1 MLKIIALG
9 GSDSAKSIN
18 KKLAVYAANQ
28 VKNATVTIVDL
39 KELGLPMFGIDEE
52 TANGIPENAHK
63 LNRQIKTCDGLVIS
77 LAEHNGC
84 YSAAF
89 KSVYDWL
96 SRINGKVWQNK
107 PMLLMGTSPGA
118 RGARSVI
125 GIALTGFPRLGGNIV
140 ADFSFPSFEDNFSD
154 NKITNAELQAVL
166 DSKIK
171 LFEKELSNTIL

>member
-28 VKNATVTIVDL
+28 VKNATVSIVDL

-52 TANGIPENAHK
+52 TANGIPKKAHK
-63 LNRQIKTCDGLVIS
+63 LNLQIKTCDGLVIS

-84 YSAAF
+84 YSSAF
-89 KSVYDWL
+89 KSLYDWL
-96 SRINGKVWQNK
+96 SRIDGKVWQNK

-118 RGARSVI
+118 GGAKTVI
-125 GIALTGFPRLGGNIV
+125 GIALAGFPRLGGNIV

-154 NKITNAELQAVL
+154 NKIINAELHAVL

-171 LFEKELSNTIL
+171 LFEKEFLNGV

>member
-1 MLKIIALG
+1 MLKILALG
-9 GSDSAKSIN
+9 GSNSARSIN

-154 NKITNAELQAVL
+154 NNITNAELQAVL

>member
-1 MLKIIALG
+1 MLKIVALG

-18 KKLAVYAANQ
+18 KKLAVYAANKI
-28 VKNATVTIVDL
+28 KNATVTVVDL

-52 TANGIPENAHK
+52 TANGIPKNAHK
-63 LNRQIKTCDGLVIS
+63 LNRQIQTCDGLVIS

-84 YSAAF
+84 YSVAF
-89 KSVYDWL
+89 KSVFDWL
-96 SRINGKVWQNK
+96 SRIDGKVWQNK

-118 RGARSVI
+118 RGAKTVI
-125 GIALTGFPRLGGNIV
+125 GIALAGFPRLGGNIV

-154 NKITNAELQAVL
+154 NKITNAELEAVL

-171 LFEKELSNTIL
+171 LFEKKLLSSV